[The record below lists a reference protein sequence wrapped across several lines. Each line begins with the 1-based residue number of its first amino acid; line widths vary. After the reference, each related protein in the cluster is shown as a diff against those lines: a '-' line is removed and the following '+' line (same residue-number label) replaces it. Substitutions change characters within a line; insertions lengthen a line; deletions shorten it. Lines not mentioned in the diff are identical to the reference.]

1 MKSFQSSRIILCRAF
16 STTNKILQRR
26 RPGAKREKKEFDLE
40 MLNDYSFDSMSKP
53 GYDILLAQSEIRKY
67 LRKAEYELPQL
78 TKFAEPYKPP
88 SSDKILCF
96 KTMYYIG
103 EEHPIQNKVVMTVK
117 EKDLSLNKEQLH
129 KFKVLCGPRYDGK
142 GEFKFSC
149 EKFPHQA
156 QNKKYLSDLMDR
168 LLKEARDDTETFD
181 NIPVDLRHVKPK
193 KRHPFPKEWLRQ
205 PKNNLKLTNQVS
217 TTVDSTNLITDTIVS
232 DDDSSIKQ
240 ETLIHETVTVNS

>member
-1 MKSFQSSRIILCRAF
+1 MKSFQSSKVILCRTF

-26 RPGAKREKKEFDLE
+26 RPGSSAKREKEFDLE
-40 MLNDYSFDSMSKP
+40 MLNEYRFDGMTKP

-78 TKFAEPYKPP
+78 TKFAEAFKPP

-103 EEHPIQNKVVMTVK
+103 EDHPLQNKVVMTVK
-117 EKDLSLNKEQLH
+117 EKDLPLTKEQLH
-129 KFKVLCGPRYDGK
+129 KFKVLCGPRFNGK
-142 GEFKFSC
+142 GKFKFSC

-168 LLKEARDDTETFD
+168 LLDESRNDTETFAD
-181 NIPVDLRHVKPK
+181 IPVDLRHVKTK
-193 KRHPFPKEWLRQ
+193 KRHPFPREWLLQ
-205 PKNNLKLTNQVS
+205 PKDNLKLKNQV
-217 TTVDSTNLITDTIVS
+217 STNLITDTVVS

-240 ETLIHETVTVNS
+240 ETSIYETITVKSQ